1 MRVSINMT
9 KLVNNVLIMTS
20 IFTLWMMSCKNTNVK
35 KGSEGYLNSDAY
47 KAYLRADKVDS
58 NYTKEDLYNADYS
71 VKRMFMLL
79 GDEAFL
85 YNSDYDLYAVYM
97 CMHRGR
103 DTIDYYVLKSKD
115 SIHSLSHKKIVDADD
130 FLYVKKNED
139 DLLYKNSYNLDANT
153 EILEAQKMQS
163 FNTVFNKTI
172 SLLSPEPKYFEY
184 DGGQLRCIYLYYKK
198 DYYFIT
204 EHKVPVKVMDQI
216 GSLYRSL

>member
-1 MRVSINMT
+1 MT
-9 KLVNNVLIMTS
+9 KLVNNVFIVPS
-20 IFTLWMMSCKNTNVK
+20 IFKLWMMSCKNTNVK
-35 KGSEGYLNSDAY
+35 EVSEGYLNSDTY
-47 KAYLRADKVDS
+47 KAFLRADKIDA

-85 YNSDYDLYAVYM
+85 YNSDYDFYAVYM

-103 DTIDYYVLKSKD
+103 DTIDYFILKSKD
-115 SIHSLSHKKIVDADD
+115 SIYSLSHKKVVNAHD

-139 DLLYKNSYNLDANT
+139 DLLNKKSYNIDVNT

-163 FNTVFNKTI
+163 FNTVFNKKV
-172 SLLSPEPKYFEY
+172 SLLSPETKYFDY
-184 DGGQLRCIYLYYKK
+184 DGGQLRCIYLFDKK

-216 GSLYRSL
+216 DSFYRSV